1 MRVSS
6 PRRRASMHDGLTVN
20 VSQWPPDLGRLW
32 RETLR
37 PHGLIVEPT
46 ADWNPAAYS
55 ADV

>member
-20 VSQWPPDLGRLW
+20 VSQWPPDLGQLW

-46 ADWNPAAYS
+46 ADWNPAAHS